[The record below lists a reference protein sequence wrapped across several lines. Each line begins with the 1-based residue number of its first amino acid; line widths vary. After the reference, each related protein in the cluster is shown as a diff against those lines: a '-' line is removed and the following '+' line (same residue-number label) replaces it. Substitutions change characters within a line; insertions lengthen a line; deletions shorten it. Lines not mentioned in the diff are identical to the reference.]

1 MTEKEKEYNNKWLLS
16 YHLLLPLQEINKLSD
31 HEIDIMVN
39 FINEEY
45 HFWIRILKYFFTET
59 TCTRHTCDFYKHSL

>member
-16 YHLLLPLQEINKLSD
+16 YHLLLPLEEINKLTD

-39 FINEEY
+39 FIN
-45 HFWIRILKYFFTET
+45 IQLK
-59 TCTRHTCDFYKHSL
+59 K

>member
-16 YHLLLPLQEINKLSD
+16 HHLLLSLEEINKLSD

-39 FINEEY
+39 FINKE
-45 HFWIRILKYFFTET
+45 LK
-59 TCTRHTCDFYKHSL
+59 K